1 MSTETCDNLW
11 LIEDYWGINPDA
23 SALGIMRPTVRQT
36 EILKLVREQGACA
49 IGQLA
54 AQLQVSDETI
64 RRNVKP
70 LVSEGLVEKVHGG
83 IVLPDQYREPPIH
96 KRMRQQAEAKKRIAA
111 QVAAGVRNGD
121 SLMIDTGST
130 TAYVGHALADHSELV
145 VVTNSPYIAGLLA
158 ARNGNRVFMA
168 GGELRAH
175 DGAAFGPETIAFV
188 RRFEVRHAILSMGAV
203 HADKGCMYYHL
214 CEAEYSR
221 AIIDQAERVTVAA
234 DHTKFGR
241 TSLVRVCGL
250 EEIDALVAD
259 RAPEPALARRLREAE
274 VELRV
279 AQARE

>member
-1 MSTETCDNLW
+1 
-11 LIEDYWGINPDA
+11 
-23 SALGIMRPTVRQT
+23 MRPTVRQT

-54 AQLQVSDETI
+54 EQLQVSDETI

-83 IVLPDQYREPPIH
+83 IVLPDQFHEPPIH
-96 KRMRQQAEAKKRIAA
+96 KRMRQQADAKKRIAA
-111 QVAAGVRNGD
+111 LVARGVRNGE

-130 TAYVGHALADHSELV
+130 TAYVAHALADHSDLI
-145 VVTNSPYIAGLLA
+145 VVTNSPYIAGVLA
-158 ARNGNRVFMA
+158 ARNGNRVFQA

-175 DGAAFGPETIAFV
+175 DAAAFGPETIAFV

-221 AIIDQAERVTVAA
+221 AIIDQAERITVAA

-241 TSLVRVCGL
+241 TSLVKVCDL
-250 EEIDALVAD
+250 EEIDVLVTD
-259 RAPEPALARRLREAE
+259 RTPDPPLARQLRAGE

-279 AQARE
+279 AS

>member
-1 MSTETCDNLW
+1 
-11 LIEDYWGINPDA
+11 
-23 SALGIMRPTVRQT
+23 MRPTVRQT

-54 AQLQVSDETI
+54 EQLKVSDETI

-70 LVSEGLVEKVHGG
+70 LVSEGLVDKVHGG
-83 IVLPDQYREPPIH
+83 IVLPDQDREPPIH
-96 KRMRQQAEAKKRIAA
+96 KRMRQYAEAKKRIAA
-111 QVAAGVRNGD
+111 LVARGVRNGD

-130 TAYVGHALADHSELV
+130 TAYVAHALVDHSDLV

-188 RRFEVRHAILSMGAV
+188 RRFEVRHAILSMGAI

-221 AIIDQAERVTVAA
+221 AIIDQAEQVTVAA
-234 DHTKFGR
+234 DRTKFGR
-241 TSLVRVCGL
+241 TSLVKVCEL
-250 EEIDALVAD
+250 AEIDALVTD
-259 RAPEPALARRLREAE
+259 QAPEPGLARRLQEAE
-274 VELRV
+274 VELGV
-279 AQARE
+279 A

>member
-1 MSTETCDNLW
+1 MVHIFSVS
-11 LIEDYWGINPDA
+11 A
-23 SALGIMRPTVRQT
+23 SDPIMHPTVRQN

-54 AQLQVSDETI
+54 EQLQVSDETI

-70 LVSEGLVEKVHGG
+70 LVVEGLVEKVHGG
-83 IVLPDQYREPPIH
+83 ILLPDQYHEPPIH

-111 QVAAGVRNGD
+111 LVARQVRNGE

-130 TAYVGHALADHSELV
+130 TAYVAHALSDHSDLV

-175 DGAAFGPETIAFV
+175 DAAAFGPETIASIG
-188 RRFEVRHAILSMGAV
+188 RFEVRHAILSMGAI
-203 HADKGCMYYHL
+203 HEEKGCMYYHL

-221 AIIDQAERVTVAA
+221 AIIDQAEQVTVAA
-234 DHTKFGR
+234 DYTKFGR
-241 TSLVRVCGL
+241 TSLVKVCDL
-250 EEIDALVAD
+250 TEIDTLVTD
-259 RAPEPALARRLREAE
+259 QAPGPGLARCLREAE
-274 VELRV
+274 VDLRV
-279 AQARE
+279 AGVSA

>member
-1 MSTETCDNLW
+1 MVYRGLW
-11 LIEDYWGINPDA
+11 LKVRLTLPAG
-23 SALGIMRPTVRQT
+23 SIMRPTVRQT
-36 EILKLVREQGACA
+36 EILKLVREHGACA

-54 AQLQVSDETI
+54 EQLKVSDETI

-70 LVSEGLVEKVHGG
+70 LVSEGLVDKVHGG

-96 KRMRQQAEAKKRIAA
+96 KRMRQQAEAKKLIAA
-111 QVAAGVRNGD
+111 LVARRVRNGE

-130 TAYVGHALADHSELV
+130 TAYVAHALAGHSDLV

-158 ARNGNRVFMA
+158 GRNGNRVFMA

-175 DGAAFGPETIAFV
+175 DGAAFGPETIAFIK
-188 RRFEVRHAILSMGAV
+188 RFEVRHAILSMGAI

-221 AIIDQAERVTVAA
+221 AIIDQAEQVTVAA
-234 DHTKFGR
+234 DRTKFGR
-241 TSLVRVCGL
+241 TSLVKVCDL
-250 EEIDALVAD
+250 AEIDALVTD
-259 RAPEPALARRLREAE
+259 QAPDARLARRLQEAE

-279 AQARE
+279 AE